1 MTKKSKKQRRA
12 KKKKDIRKRH
22 KAKKLALPRLLRKEP
37 LLNEAL
43 NHRHPLVSCLI
54 NEGWDEGR
62 IANILII
69 RDAPT
74 GLVLSAFL
82 VDLAGLGLKDTWGNY
97 GLSNADIQRTKSKA
111 ASSGTY
117 MIPFDLSLASSIVY
131 GGIAWAKKWRF
142 KLPPE
147 YKIWLRLLEPVDQKE
162 IDLGL
167 FGENGKPFL
176 ILDEDELDIFDD
188 EVFDHQI
195 LQINLE
201 TEKDGLSRE
210 TLTRIGDIKAALINF
225 SRRSEFREEFEAAL
239 KKQFGKP
246 QRPDSEDEWITFQD
260 WFTLEYELEDGE
272 TIPQRFVEHY
282 QDLISDDVR
291 RLILGWE
298 NVIQGIFEIKA
309 GTKNSLRMKNLVNE
323 REYKVFPTASMDNFK
338 VKPGAFMVTRI
349 VPAKGFHVF
358 SGGAMTIGS
367 DENEEQRASI
377 YRSAID
383 MQMKNPRLA
392 FKDNEEKL
400 KKSLESVRKQYED
413 FVNYFGTDKIFGT
426 GKEILPKY
434 QEFFN
439 YLVFEKKDPKNGQ
452 PAALSYEKATGETYQ
467 LPKMDLPESVLQS
480 KDVGMLCDPVEGISF
495 LIDYRQFIA
504 VFRYPEQH
512 LGKEETENLVLGYLE
527 SDSISD
533 VPFRRVAREFPHNF
547 NKVISY
553 YRDQEGFFS
562 DQIDDLMMEFKPETF
577 DKLPGIVAVLDSE
590 MSRLSRMAKE

>member
-1 MTKKSKKQRRA
+1 
-12 KKKKDIRKRH
+12 
-22 KAKKLALPRLLRKEP
+22 ALD
-37 LLNEAL
+37 
-43 NHRHPLVSCLI
+43 HRHPLVSCLI
-54 NEGWDEGR
+54 NGGWDEGR
-62 IANILII
+62 MANILIV
-69 RDAPT
+69 REAPT

-97 GLSNADIQRTKSKA
+97 GLSKADIQKTKSKA
-111 ASSGTY
+111 AASGIH
-117 MIPFDLSLASSIVY
+117 MIPCDLSLASSIVY
-131 GGIAWAKKWRF
+131 GGVAWAKKWRF

-162 IDLGL
+162 IDPEL
-167 FGENGKPFL
+167 FGENGRPFL

-195 LQINLE
+195 LQTNLE
-201 TEKDGLSRE
+201 TEKDGLSRK

-272 TIPQRFVEHY
+272 TIPRRFVEHY
-282 QDLISDDVR
+282 QDLMSDDVR

-298 NVIQGIFEIKA
+298 NVIKGIFEIKA
-309 GTKNSLRMKNLVNE
+309 RTKNSLRMKNLVNE

-338 VKPGAFMVTRI
+338 VKPGAFMVARI
-349 VPAKGFHVF
+349 VPSKGFHVF

-367 DENEEQRASI
+367 EENEEQRASV

-400 KKSLESVRKQYED
+400 RKSLKSVRKHYED
-413 FVNYFGTDKIFGT
+413 FANYFGTDEIFGT

-439 YLVFEKKDPKNGQ
+439 YLVFEKKGPKNSQ
-452 PAALSYEKATGETYQ
+452 PAALSYEKSTGETYQ

-495 LIDYRQFIA
+495 LIDYRQFID

-512 LGKEETENLVLGYLE
+512 LGKEETEDLVLGYLE

-533 VPFRRVAREFPHNF
+533 VPFRRVARKFPHNF

-553 YRDQEGFFS
+553 YRDQESCFS
-562 DQIDDLMMEFKPETF
+562 DHIDDLMMEFKPETF